1 MAGGIEE
8 KDDSADS
15 EKGKERGSRRVR
27 GGDVTLMPTLYKIY
41 AIILAK
47 KIKETE
53 SKGMIP
59 HNKTGFTAGMVT
71 IDNICVLNYLA
82 NRQLAKKK
90 GRMIAMFVE

>member
-1 MAGGIEE
+1 MIAPIV
-8 KDDSADS
+8 K
-15 EKGKERGSRRVR
+15 KGKREVVEEYGR
-27 GGDVTLMPTLYKIY
+27 DVTLMPTLYKIY

-82 NRQLAKKK
+82 NRQLAMKK